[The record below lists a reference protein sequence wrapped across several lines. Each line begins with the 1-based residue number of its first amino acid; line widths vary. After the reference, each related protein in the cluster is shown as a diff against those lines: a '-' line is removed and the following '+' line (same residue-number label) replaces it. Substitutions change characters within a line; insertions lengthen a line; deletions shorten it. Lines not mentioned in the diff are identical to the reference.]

1 MRPATL
7 LWLPLLLSLD
17 ALGRAGAAGPLP
29 YPDTRR
35 VDQKDT
41 YHGVTVEDPYRWLEA
56 DVRQSP
62 EVRRWVEAENRIS
75 SQYLAAIPERRT
87 IQERLTRLWS
97 YERRTLPSHEGGFY
111 LFELNDGRQDLPILY
126 LQRSLL
132 DEPEPLL
139 DPNGWSKDGT
149 VSLSGTEPSR
159 DGRYLAYA
167 VSEGGSDW
175 KIYRVMEV
183 ASRKVLPDE
192 IRWSKFCCL
201 SWTADGAGF
210 FYPRLPEPAQG
221 TEFQGRALDV
231 KIFYHRL
238 GTPQAEDAL
247 VYEQPEHPDW
257 ILSPTIT
264 HDGRYLVI
272 GLLKSGKAFR
282 FVYRD
287 LGEPYSGFQTLIPDF
302 DNRYF
307 LPLGNVGPVFYFRT
321 DYEAPRGRIL
331 AVDVRKPGK
340 EGWKEIV
347 PQAADALQ
355 GVTLAGNLLVARYL
369 HDALPAIR
377 MYTLDGRH
385 VRDLELP
392 GVGGVRSFTGQPD
405 DTEAFYAYSSY
416 DRPPTIYRY
425 DLVSGQSTVLSQ
437 PKVDFDSAAYE
448 VKQVFYSSK
457 DGTRVPMF
465 LAHRKGLKLDGD
477 NPTILTGYGGFDIA
491 MTPGFTPG
499 WAAWMEG
506 GGVLALACLRGGGEY
521 GEEWHQA
528 GMLAKKQNVFDDYLA
543 AAEWLIA
550 NRYTRPAKL
559 AAWGASNGGLLVGAA
574 LTQRPDLFGAT
585 VPQVGVMDMLR
596 YHLFTMGNLWSS
608 EYGTVDDAAQLKA
621 LLAYSPYHN
630 LKDGTKYPPTL
641 VTTGDT
647 DDRVVPAHSFKFAA
661 RLQRAQGGDA
671 PVLIRIA
678 TKAGHGG
685 AESNTGQIEELAD
698 EYAFLVKNLG
708 MEWRTE
714 GVTPPTRP
722 SRAPDR

>member
-1 MRPATL
+1 MRVSAIFWL
-7 LWLPLLLSLD
+7 LFVLSL
-17 ALGRAGAAGPLP
+17 APAEAGGPLS
-29 YPDTRR
+29 YPETHR
-35 VDQKDT
+35 VEQKDT
-41 YHGVTVEDPYRWLEA
+41 YHGVTVEDPYRWLET

-62 EVRRWVEAENRIS
+62 EVRSWVEAENRVS
-75 SQYLAAIPERRT
+75 SQYLAAIPERKA
-87 IQERLTRLWS
+87 IQERLTRLWN
-97 YERRTLPSHEGGFY
+97 YERRTLPDHEGGFY
-111 LFELNDGRQDLPILY
+111 LFERDDGRQNLPILY
-126 LQRSLL
+126 IQRSLL

-149 VSLSGTEPSR
+149 VALAGNDPSR

-175 KIYRVMEV
+175 KTYHVMEV

-201 SWTADGAGF
+201 SWTVDSQGF
-210 FYPRLPEPAQG
+210 FYPRLPEPAKG
-221 TEFQGRALDV
+221 TEFQGRAMDV

-238 GTPQAEDAL
+238 GTSQAEDVLA
-247 VYEQPEHPDW
+247 YEQPEHPDW
-257 ILSPTIT
+257 ILSPNVT

-272 GLLKSGKAFR
+272 GFLNAGKVFR

-287 LGEPYSGFQTLIPDF
+287 LGEPYAGFQTLIPDF

-307 LPLGNVGPVFYFRT
+307 IPIGNVGPVFYFRT

-340 EGWKEIV
+340 ENWKEIV

-355 GVTLAGNLLVARYL
+355 GVTLAGNVLAARYL

-392 GVGGVRSFTGQPD
+392 GVGNIRNFNGQPD
-405 DTEAFYAYSSY
+405 ETEAFYVYSSY
-416 DRPPTIYRY
+416 NRPPSIYRY
-425 DLVSGQSTVLSQ
+425 DLVTGQSTLFSQ
-437 PKVDFDSAAYE
+437 PKVDFDANAYE
-448 VKQVFYSSK
+448 VKQVFYASK
-457 DGTRVPMF
+457 DGTRVPLF
-465 LAHRKGLKLDGD
+465 LAYRKGLKLDGG
-477 NPTILTGYGGFDIA
+477 NPTILTGYGGFDISMA
-491 MTPGFTPG
+491 PGFSPI
-499 WAAWMEG
+499 WAAWMES

-521 GEEWHQA
+521 GEDWHQA
-528 GMLAKKQNVFDDYLA
+528 GMLVKKQNVFDDYIA

-550 NRYTRPAKL
+550 NHYTRPAKL

-647 DDRVVPAHSFKFAA
+647 DDRVVPGHSFKFAA

-685 AESNTGQIEELAD
+685 AESNSGQIEELAD
-698 EYAFLVKNLG
+698 EFAFLAKNLG
-708 MEWRTE
+708 MEWRT
-714 GVTPPTRP
+714 GGR
-722 SRAPDR
+722 